1 MSGLLSVGQVG
12 GDWLR
17 VLLVVLSVRGAGAA
31 TDLGDCSQQGLNC
44 TVLSGNCLDSSWFKH
59 SSWTPSFPKDLLVT
73 LIKRR
78 NQNGFD
84 MPALSISWKLATD
97 ASIIYSQGIEISVK
111 TLSTGEEKCIQ
122 YRFNNPITSQMN
134 SNKEKWAFSLERF
147 EVYPN
152 ERYTV
157 STCSLPRANINQD
170 NVCPSFPYHVPGCRN
185 DLMKYTEVCKRR
197 GSLWNPDITY
207 IRSEMKMAIFFQAA
221 NHSSKYEIMLQSYNG
236 ENKCNSAVETIEEAL
251 EQRVNVTFST
261 VNWMASCTAYVIMII
276 PYFEGCHH
284 DCERVVVH
292 VPVPETTPVTPIISP
307 LELAPAEKTH
317 IYTGVGV
324 MVLVIAIG
332 CIFWVQKKSKANEML
347 KLPKKEPSCGVYREI
362 PQMRKKVLIIYS
374 LDHNLY
380 QNVVLAFAQFLM
392 TVCGT
397 EVTLDC
403 LQGNEAAQM
412 GHINWLALHKKES
425 DKIIILCSRGTRAKW
440 EAMKCIERRQV
451 LLKSEERSPMHDMFT
466 PAMYLILPDFKQ
478 PASFGKYIVAYF
490 DDLSSEDDV
499 PDPFNVV
506 VKYKLMKQF
515 EEIHFRVQDLE
526 KYEPGKTFHVAGIAV
541 DDYHKHPSGEKL
553 KNAVQKFKMLQMQQP
568 DWFEKECI
576 MSSEEAG
583 MEEEASF
590 DCSAMEPNILQYK
603 PYGMPCT
610 VNEIC
615 MAISSDETFVMCP
628 VGFECSVQDMGL
640 SQNVIEIDC
649 NEARALNPVYTLEPL
664 ICTSIMDC
672 HQNVLNCSNVETP
685 PQAEESLPSEMDWM
699 MQNELGNVSPCTSES
714 SVTVNEPVV
723 DSAAEQNSCISD
735 DTRRRLQEFQQMVLF
750 RNMMS
755 TATSASQ
762 VGGYPQSLAP
772 PELEENVDSDRGY
785 SSQQSIAEM
794 SSLASVSPS
803 EQELNDL
810 KLLQIT
816 LHNESIGVNS

>member
-236 ENKCNSAVETIEEAL
+236 ENKCNSAVETIEEQAL

-307 LELAPAEKTH
+307 LELAP
-317 IYTGVGV
+317 
-324 MVLVIAIG
+324 
-332 CIFWVQKKSKANEML
+332 EML

>member
-1 MSGLLSVGQVG
+1 MSGLLSVGQAG

-31 TDLGDCSQQGLNC
+31 TYLGDCSQQGLNC
-44 TVLSGNCLDSSWFKH
+44 TVLSGNCLDSSWFK
-59 SSWTPSFPKDLLVT
+59 SYSWTPSFPKDLLVT
-73 LIKRR
+73 LIKQR

-84 MPALSISWKLATD
+84 MPVLSISWKLATD
-97 ASIIYSQGIEISVK
+97 ASIIYSKGIEISMK
-111 TLSTGEEKCIQ
+111 KLSTGEEKCIQ

-147 EVYPN
+147 EVDPN

-157 STCSLPRANINQD
+157 SACSLPRANINQD
-170 NVCPSFPYHVPGCRN
+170 NVCPSLHYHVPGCRD

-197 GSLWNPDITY
+197 GSLWNPNITY

-221 NHSSKYEIMLQSYNG
+221 NHSSKYDIMLQSYDG

-261 VNWMASCTAYVIMII
+261 VNWMASCTAYEIMII
-276 PYFEGCHH
+276 PYFEGCQH
-284 DCERVVVH
+284 DCVRVIVR
-292 VPVPETTPVTPIISP
+292 VPVPETTPITPIISP
-307 LELAPAEKTH
+307 LEPAPAEKTH

-332 CIFWVQKKSKANEML
+332 CIYWIQKKSKAKEML
-347 KLPKKEPSCGVYREI
+347 KLPKKEPSCGIYREI

-403 LQGNEAAQM
+403 LQGNEAAQV
-412 GHINWLALHKKES
+412 GHINWLALHKNES

-440 EAMKCIERRQV
+440 EAMLSIGRRQV

-466 PAMYLILPDFKQ
+466 PAMYLILPDFKR

-499 PDPFNVV
+499 PDPFNVA

-526 KYEPGKTFHVAGIAV
+526 KYEPGKTFHVAGISV

-576 MSSEEAG
+576 MSPDEAG

-590 DCSAMEPNILQYK
+590 DCPAMEQNILQYK
-603 PYGMPCT
+603 PYGTPCT

-615 MAISSDETFVMCP
+615 MAKSSDETFVRCP

-649 NEARALNPVYTLEPL
+649 NEARALNPVHTLEPL

-672 HQNVLNCSNVETP
+672 RQNVLNCSNVESL
-685 PQAEESLPSEMDWM
+685 PQSGESLPSEM
-699 MQNELGNVSPCTSES
+699 MQNELGNVPPYTSES

-735 DTRRRLQEFQQMVLF
+735 DTRRRLHELQQMCLSWH
-750 RNMMS
+750 MTS
-755 TATSASQ
+755 TATSAS
-762 VGGYPQSLAP
+762 PQSRDP

-794 SSLASVSPS
+794 SPLASMSPS
-803 EQELNDL
+803 EQQLNDL

-816 LHNESIGVNS
+816 LHNESNGVNS